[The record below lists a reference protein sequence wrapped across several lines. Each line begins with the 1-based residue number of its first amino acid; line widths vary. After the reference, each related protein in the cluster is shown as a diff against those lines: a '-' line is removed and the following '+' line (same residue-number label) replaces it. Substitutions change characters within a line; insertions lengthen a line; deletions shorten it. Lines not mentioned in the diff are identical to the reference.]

1 MVELRINEILKE
13 KDMSMTDLAKK
24 VGINRVNLYTSLNG
38 NPTYSRLKEVAD
50 ALGVGIEELFPK
62 ENSRVSICGFVEVDG
77 DIYKV
82 ASLSQ
87 LKELVETIE
96 DAIAL
101 EKKKSN
107 KH

>member
-50 ALGVGIEELFPK
+50 ALGVSIEELFPK
-62 ENSRVSICGFVEVDG
+62 EDSKVSICGYIEVDG
-77 DIYKV
+77 EINKV
-82 ASLSQ
+82 SSLAD
-87 LKELVETIE
+87 LKELVATIE
-96 DAIAL
+96 EGLKLAD
-101 EKKKSN
+101 EEQRV
-107 KH
+107 